1 MALLLSEKLKA
12 RLIETFYTQ
21 AEVEVLAT
29 KFQQQIPLMTNR
41 AQFRPKFIE
50 LNVRGDTIWA
60 SVSEATFGG
69 NREIRMRWIWQD
81 GVGFWR
87 APPNA
92 ADEGA
97 HIAYSSPI
105 SDFSEMVS
113 NRVHAWER
121 QVAAD
126 AAAEDTRGEHLH
138 EAAAAAEPE
147 RRTVSEYEG
156 AGLRINFAC

>member
-1 MALLLSEKLKA
+1 MESLSQKTKQ
-12 RLIETFYTQ
+12 RLIETFYTEE
-21 AEVEVLAT
+21 EVELLRT

-41 AQFRPKFIE
+41 AQLKPRFVE
-50 LNVRGDTIWA
+50 LKVQGDTIRA
-60 SVSEATFGG
+60 AVSEATFGG
-69 NREIRMRWIWQD
+69 NREVRMCWKWHD
-81 GVGFWR
+81 GLGFWR

-105 SDFSEMVS
+105 KDFSNMVS
-113 NRVHAWER
+113 SRVHAWER

-126 AAAEDTRGEHLH
+126 EAAATTRGEHLH

-147 RRTVSEYEG
+147 RRTVTEYEG
-156 AGLRINFAC
+156 AGLRINVSC